1 MVSLSD
7 DPAFS
12 LARETVRGIVP
23 YEPGKPIEE
32 LRRERGLQSV
42 IKLASNENPLGPSPK
57 AVEAI
62 TAAAH
67 EVCLYPD
74 GGGFYLRQAL
84 AKKLGVGPGQ
94 LILGNG
100 SVELI
105 ELVLKTFV
113 HDGEEVVSSQ
123 YGFAMYGIATKV
135 VGGKNIVV
143 PARDLHH
150 DLRAMAEA
158 IGPATKVVFIA
169 NPNNPTGTMATSTE
183 VEEFMAALPPRVILV
198 YDQAYYEY
206 VQRPDY
212 PEMLRYIE
220 EGRNIVVLRT
230 FSKAYGLAGLR
241 IGYGIT
247 REGLARLV
255 NLVRSPFNT
264 TRLAQLAAAAALD
277 DDEHVKRTAELTR
290 KGREQLYKG
299 LRDLG
304 FNTYPSEGNFLLFDA
319 NGDGRELC
327 RELEGRGIILRPMG
341 GYGLPRHV
349 RVTVGTTEQN
359 EMLLKALAETLRQR

>member
-1 MVSLSD
+1 
-7 DPAFS
+7 
-12 LARETVRGIVP
+12 
-23 YEPGKPIEE
+23 
-32 LRRERGLQSV
+32 
-42 IKLASNENPLGPSPK
+42 
-57 AVEAI
+57 
-62 TAAAH
+62 
-67 EVCLYPD
+67 
-74 GGGFYLRQAL
+74 
-84 AKKLGVGPGQ
+84 
-94 LILGNG
+94 
-100 SVELI
+100 
-105 ELVLKTFV
+105 
-113 HDGEEVVSSQ
+113 
-123 YGFAMYGIATKV
+123 
-135 VGGKNIVV
+135 
-143 PARDLHH
+143 
-150 DLRAMAEA
+150 
-158 IGPATKVVFIA
+158 VVFIA